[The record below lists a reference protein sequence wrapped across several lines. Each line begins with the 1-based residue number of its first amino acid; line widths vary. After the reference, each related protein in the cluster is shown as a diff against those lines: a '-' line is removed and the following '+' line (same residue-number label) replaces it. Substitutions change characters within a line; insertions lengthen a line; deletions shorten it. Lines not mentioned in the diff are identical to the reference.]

1 MGMDEA
7 NSLAVNGLTKGK
19 QQQPQRLGDTLLK
32 LLNNH
37 LKPQS
42 QRFAQV
48 ADAWQQLLPAE
59 LLSNCRI
66 ISLEGGRLKVAA
78 KSPAHLFELR
88 LCSCALMKE
97 LAVRCP
103 RARIQSIDITIT

>member
-7 NSLAVNGLTKGK
+7 NSLVVNGLNIGK

-37 LKPQS
+37 LKPQRV
-42 QRFAQV
+42 RFAQV
-48 ADAWQQLLPAE
+48 ADVWQQLLPAE

-66 ISLEGGRLKVAA
+66 ISLEGGRLKVGG
-78 KSPAHLFELR
+78 
-88 LCSCALMKE
+88 
-97 LAVRCP
+97 
-103 RARIQSIDITIT
+103 